1 MSKTSAPD
9 TSSIKYKGTP
19 DYATRLADASGG
31 LTYEEAGPKTP
42 LGADADLMPKS
53 TYAAIM
59 NAYHVISI
67 SGGNYPLTDDAKDNK
82 QNIANAARR
91 ATAIDLINN
100 PVGARIYSPNDFLLC
115 ARYGLPINRMIT
127 LRRFSTPVGDN
138 ITDILTGEANPD
150 HPGRGTYEPDIG
162 RLVTYMDQNIN
173 KLSDIL
179 SMTWGLN
186 WQELTATTEKVS
198 GNSEPGNGGWSG
210 GWMGSLN
217 KWLDSG
223 SAQEV
228 VQGGNRLNYDPL
240 ADSNKV
246 HGPVDVIA
254 QTHMRGIG
262 LKHEWQVDIVFDYE
276 LRSFNGLNQKTM
288 FLDALANVL
297 AVTMNNG
304 RFWGGARIWTGS
316 RPSALAR
323 KMSMM
328 NPRNAEEFLSK
339 AKVSV
344 TDFMQQFSPKKG
356 GKEAAVSVLKQ
367 IVANGMNLALGKF
380 LDMVGRPAIYEMN
393 SLLKSEPVG
402 EWHLTI
408 GNPLNPIVSVG
419 NLILDNTKIE
429 FGETLGYD
437 DFPTSFKVTCTLKG
451 GMPRD
456 RAGIEAMFNNGY
468 GRIYWPASSI
478 IRRTHNVDS
487 SGTEVGAGQDK
498 NGTGPTSA
506 GTFNDAAI
514 LKAAEGY
521 SEFQRANSDTDE
533 LGFSIKQK
541 SVTAQPPVTPADTAE
556 SSQNPENPIND
567 NSAANATFA
576 NNNGIGGSGSSDA
589 IASGAGVD
597 AKGLAGIINQD
608 SDVT

>member
-1 MSKTSAPD
+1 MSNTSAPD

-19 DYATRLADASGG
+19 DYATRLVDASGA
-31 LTYEEAGPKTP
+31 LAYDKASPKTP
-42 LGADADLMPKS
+42 IGADADLMNPDM
-53 TYAAIM
+53 YAAIM

-67 SGGNYPLTDDAKDNK
+67 SGGNYPITDNQKDNR
-82 QNIANAARR
+82 QGIADAARR

-100 PVGARIYSPNDFLLC
+100 PVGARIYAPSDFLLC

-127 LRRFSTPVGDN
+127 LRRFSTPIGDN
-138 ITDILTGEANPD
+138 ITDILTGGANPD
-150 HPGRGTYEPDIG
+150 KPGRGTYEPDIG
-162 RLVTYMDQNIN
+162 RLVTYMDQNTN

-186 WQELTATTEKVS
+186 WKELTAGIEKLS
-198 GNSEPGNGGWSG
+198 GNSEPGNGGWAK

-223 SAQEV
+223 SSNEV
-228 VQGGNRLNYDPL
+228 VQGEQRLNYDPT
-240 ADSNKV
+240 ADANKT
-246 HGPVDVIA
+246 HGPVDSIA
-254 QTHMRGIG
+254 QTYIRDVG
-262 LKHEWQVDIVFDYE
+262 LKHDWQVDIVFDYE
-276 LRSFNGLNQKTM
+276 LRSFNGLNQKAM

-323 KMSMM
+323 KLSMM
-328 NPRNAEEFLSK
+328 NPRNAEEFLAN
-339 AKVSV
+339 AKIGV
-344 TDFMQQFSPKKG
+344 TNFMQQFNPKKG
-356 GKEAAVSVLKQ
+356 GKEAAVAVLKQ

-380 LDMVGRPAIYEMN
+380 LDMVGRPAIYQMN
-393 SLLKSEPVG
+393 SLLRNEPVG

-429 FGETLGYD
+429 FGDQLGYD

-468 GRIYWPASSI
+468 GRLYWPASSI
-478 IRRTHNVDS
+478 VRRTHKADQ
-487 SGTEVGAGQDK
+487 SGTETGAGKDI
-498 NGTGPTSA
+498 NGTGAKSA
-506 GTFNDAAI
+506 STFGDDAI

-521 SEFQRANSDTDE
+521 SEFQRADAGTDE
-533 LGFSIKQK
+533 LGFSIKQE
-541 SVTAQPPVTPADTAE
+541 SIVAQPPVQPTQNSENSQKPE
-556 SSQNPENPIND
+556 SAITDSSSENNTFSQM
-567 NSAANATFA
+567 
-576 NNNGIGGSGSSDA
+576 NNIGGSQISDP
-589 IASGAGVD
+589 ITSGAYIDPVSM
-597 AKGLAGIINQD
+597 AGNVNFERIA
-608 SDVT
+608 

>member
-1 MSKTSAPD
+1 MSNTSAPD
-9 TSSIKYKGTP
+9 TSSIKYKGSP

-31 LTYEEAGPKTP
+31 LEYQAASAKKPK
-42 LGADADLMPKS
+42 GVDEDLMSKKM
-53 TYAAIM
+53 YASIM

-67 SGGNYPLTDDAKDNK
+67 SGGNYPVTDDAKDK
-82 QNIANAARR
+82 LQGVADVARR

-100 PVGARIYSPNDFLLC
+100 PVGARIYAPEDFLLC

-127 LRRFSTPVGDN
+127 LRRFSTPVSDN
-138 ITDILTGEANPD
+138 ITTVLTGEGDDAK
-150 HPGRGTYEPDIG
+150 PGRGTYEPDIG
-162 RLVTYMDQNIN
+162 RMVTYMDQNIN

-186 WQELTATTEKVS
+186 WEERTATTETVQ

-210 GWMGSLN
+210 GWMGTLN

-223 SAQEV
+223 SSNEV
-228 VQGGNRLNYDPL
+228 VQGSQRLNYDPT

-246 HGPVDVIA
+246 HGPVDSIA
-254 QTHMRGIG
+254 QTYMRGVG
-262 LKHEWQVDIVFDYE
+262 LKHEWSVDIVFDYE
-276 LRSFNGLNQKTM
+276 LRSFNGINQKAM
-288 FLDALANVL
+288 FMDALANVL

-323 KMSMM
+323 KLSFM
-328 NPRNAEEFLSK
+328 NPRNAEEFLSN
-339 AKVSV
+339 AKVAV
-344 TDFMQQFSPKKG
+344 TDFMQQFNPKKG
-356 GKEAAVSVLKQ
+356 GKEAAVAVLKQ

-380 LDMVGRPAIYEMN
+380 LDMVGRPAIYQMN
-393 SLLKSEPVG
+393 SLLRNEPVG
-402 EWHLTI
+402 DWHLTI

-429 FGETLGYD
+429 FGDTLGYD

-456 RAGIEAMFNNGY
+456 RAGIESMFNNGF

-478 IRRTHNVDS
+478 VRRTHKVDQ
-487 SGTEVGAGQDK
+487 SGTEVGAGKDK
-498 NGTGPTSA
+498 NGTGETEA
-506 GTFNDAAI
+506 TTFGDDAI

-521 SEFQRANSDTDE
+521 SEFLREDAGSDE
-533 LGFSIKQK
+533 LGFTIKQE
-541 SVTAQPPVTPADTAE
+541 SVTAQPPVQPGADNNPL
-556 SSQNPENPIND
+556 QNPENPISD
-567 NSAANATFA
+567 NSAANNTFSQ
-576 NNNGIGGSGSSDA
+576 NNGLNNDNPMGSDPIESFGPRTPSWVNYDPFFS
-589 IASGAGVD
+589 
-597 AKGLAGIINQD
+597 
-608 SDVT
+608 